1 MACNSLTN
9 ILRGCSN
16 NLGGIKAVYIAP
28 EESVTGFT
36 ESNGTI
42 TAIGMSAGTVNFNTY
57 EFTKDG
63 GSYLSELAVD
73 ETAGSSVWNQT
84 VTITIPRREVA
95 KRNSIA
101 LLAEGQRQ
109 LKIIVKDSN
118 GLYWYFGANNSM
130 TLTTVAGG
138 SGENRAAGSSY
149 VLTFIGVEEEDAYEV
164 DSTII
169 TALIS

>member
-1 MACNSLTN
+1 MACNSLSN

-28 EESVTGFT
+28 EESVTGYT
-36 ESNGTI
+36 ETNGTV
-42 TAIGMSAGTVNFNTY
+42 TAIGMSGSVNFNTY

-63 GSYLSELAVD
+63 GSYNSELAVD
-73 ETAGSSVWNQT
+73 ETAGSSIWNQT

-101 LLAEGQRQ
+101 LLAEGQRN

-118 GLYWYFGANNSM
+118 GLYWYFGAENSM
-130 TLTTVAGG
+130 VLTTVAGG
-138 SGENRAAGSSY
+138 SGENRAAGSNY
-149 VLTFIGVEEEDAYEV
+149 VLTFIGVEVEDAFEV
-164 DSTII
+164 DSAII
-169 TALIS
+169 SALIS

>member
-1 MACNSLTN
+1 MACNSLTS

-16 NLGGIKAVYIAP
+16 NLGGIKAVYIIP
-28 EESVTGFT
+28 EESVTGYT
-36 ESNGTI
+36 ESNGTV
-42 TAIGMSAGTVNFNTY
+42 TAIGTSGGTNFSTY

-73 ETAGSSVWNQT
+73 ETAGSSIWNQT
-84 VTITIPRREVA
+84 VTLTIPRREVA

-101 LLAEGQRQ
+101 LLSEGQRN

-118 GLYWYFGANNSM
+118 GLYWYFGAENGVV
-130 TLTTVAGG
+130 LTTVAGG
-138 SGENRAAGSSY
+138 SGENRAAGSNY
-149 VLTFIGVEEEDAYEV
+149 VLTFIGIEEVDAFEV

-169 TALIS
+169 PALIS